1 MKRGFDS
8 FFGQFVGDDDDDD
21 KSGQYIRA
29 LQKYIQDSKR
39 KPRSINETSN
49 IVYKY
54 KQLKKSSKMNSNYKF
69 KKERKYESNVYSKK
83 IKDLITSASASDPF
97 FIYLALFTKTY
108 PREVLKDGF
117 KGNLQDAKI
126 RDHFRKMKA
135 MDRSVADIV
144 KALKET
150 GHYENTV
157 IFFMSDNGGREIPG
171 VRRRNNPNYPLR
183 GSKGSMY
190 EGGNKV
196 PGFVHSSLLG
206 KSVGARYVTIN
217 HDFLYGSNQGQI
229 DTSDILKISRPV
241 SHG

>member
-1 MKRGFDS
+1 MK
-8 FFGQFVGDDDDDD
+8 
-21 KSGQYIRA
+21 
-29 LQKYIQDSKR
+29 
-39 KPRSINETSN
+39 
-49 IVYKY
+49 
-54 KQLKKSSKMNSNYKF
+54 SNYKF
-69 KKERKYESNVYSKK
+69 KKECKYESNVYSKK
-83 IKDLITSASASDPF
+83 IKDLITSASDPF

-126 RDHFRKMKA
+126 RDHSRKMKA
-135 MDRSVADIV
+135 MDQSVADIV
-144 KALKET
+144 KALKQT
-150 GHYENTV
+150 RHYENTV

-206 KSVGARYVTIN
+206 KSVGARYGAIY
-217 HDFLYGSNQGQI
+217 HGFSYGSY
-229 DTSDILKISRPV
+229 
-241 SHG
+241 